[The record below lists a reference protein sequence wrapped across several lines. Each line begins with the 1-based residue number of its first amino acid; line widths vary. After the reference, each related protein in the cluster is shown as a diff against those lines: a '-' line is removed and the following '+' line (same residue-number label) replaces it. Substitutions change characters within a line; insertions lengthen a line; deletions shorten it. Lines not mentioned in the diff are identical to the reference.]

1 MRAKKRAVPESSSKR
16 EGPDFQSGR
25 KCHLTDS
32 GFTVLKNSLLGG
44 AALKA
49 PRISPFFSF
58 LAGLYP
64 LQSVTKPPPSAC
76 SSTWRRGAHLQ
87 QHDDPAICLI
97 RG

>member
-64 LQSVTKPPPSAC
+64 LQSVTKPPPAPVHRLGGVEHTCNSMMILLSA
-76 SSTWRRGAHLQ
+76 
-87 QHDDPAICLI
+87 
-97 RG
+97 